1 MWTELLRC
9 LKKAW
14 LLPVFVLLGVD
25 GGDGGA
31 GDGGQGG
38 AGDGGAGDGGQGG
51 AGDGGDGGQGGNEDL
66 STLFTADEVAAKK
79 EAIAAAKAE
88 EERRAALSDA
98 EREAEDAEK
107 AAKLAEEEKGKAGA
121 PEKYEQFTMPE
132 GMTVDKQVLDLF
144 EPFAKK
150 LNLSQERAQSVVDF
164 YSKEVLPVFMARQHD
179 AVNDEMASWV
189 SEGKAD
195 KDIGGDKYDQNVE
208 KANRFLNT
216 LGTPRLK
223 EFLEKSGTGNYV
235 EFIRVFSRA
244 ADLMD
249 EDSLVLGGAGGKG
262 EVEARISNFY
272 GNSKMN

>member
-88 EERRAALSDA
+88 EER
-98 EREAEDAEK
+98 
-107 AAKLAEEEKGKAGA
+107 
-121 PEKYEQFTMPE
+121 
-132 GMTVDKQVLDLF
+132 
-144 EPFAKK
+144 
-150 LNLSQERAQSVVDF
+150 
-164 YSKEVLPVFMARQHD
+164 
-179 AVNDEMASWV
+179 
-189 SEGKAD
+189 
-195 KDIGGDKYDQNVE
+195 
-208 KANRFLNT
+208 
-216 LGTPRLK
+216 
-223 EFLEKSGTGNYV
+223 
-235 EFIRVFSRA
+235 
-244 ADLMD
+244 
-249 EDSLVLGGAGGKG
+249 
-262 EVEARISNFY
+262 
-272 GNSKMN
+272 